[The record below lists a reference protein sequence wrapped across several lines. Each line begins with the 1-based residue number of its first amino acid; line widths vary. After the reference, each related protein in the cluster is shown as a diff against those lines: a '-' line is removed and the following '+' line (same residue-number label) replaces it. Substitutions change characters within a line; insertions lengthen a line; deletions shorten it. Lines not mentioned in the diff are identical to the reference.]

1 MAFVHLNNTVGTTAT
16 KIAQIPTGQRQNIT
30 VFIQNQDSQPI
41 FIGDDDVAASGAT
54 VGHRVA
60 SNAAVQ
66 FWCNSGDV
74 IYAISAA
81 GTTAGSVTVTYSA

>member
-16 KIAQIPTGQRQNIT
+16 KIALVPVGQRQNIT
-30 VFIQNQDSQPI
+30 VYIQNTDAAAI
-41 FIGDDDVAASGAT
+41 FIGASDVTASGAK

-60 SNAAVQ
+60 ANGQVQ
-66 FWCNSGDV
+66 FWCNSGDE
-74 IYAISAA
+74 IFAISAA